1 MIILYPHNQR
11 FMLRRAHDALVMR
24 TCHALACR
32 GHQVWLLMGRTAA
45 DPAAIVRHY
54 GLEPHPNLHLV
65 QLPVLRLKTR
75 WLSLSWH
82 GVFNFFCRRTLEKL
96 VAHLKPDLIY
106 LSEIKLGEKLLMWRG
121 LRALPVA
128 YEVHGLAA
136 PGYEK
141 PDPREQRVFSG
152 VTALI
157 TTTASLRS
165 VITRLYNNLPP
176 CHLVPLAA
184 DPGKIIP
191 FAPPKDNV
199 SWKLCYIGQLYPLQ
213 GVDILIRALALLPS
227 AVTLEIVGGRDDHLQ
242 MLQSLA
248 RAQGVAER
256 VIFHGFV
263 APGEVSALAAR
274 AHIFVMPSRAEGKMP
289 YVAHTKLYEYMAWG
303 RPVVAAD
310 LEVLREDLIDGINGV
325 LFEAG
330 NPEALAQAVR
340 RVMADPENAS
350 CMAAHGLEQAQ
361 NFTWERRA
369 ERLERCFEEITQK
382 DLAFSKG

>member
-11 FMLRRAHDALVMR
+11 FMLRRAHDVLVMR

-82 GVFNFFCRRTLEKL
+82 GVFNFFCRRKLEKL
-96 VAHLKPDLIY
+96 MTCLNPDLVY
-106 LSEIKLGEKLLMWRG
+106 LSEIKLGEKLLAWRR

-141 PDPREQRVFSG
+141 SDSREQRVFSG

-165 VITRLYNNLPP
+165 VMERLYSNLPP

-184 DPGKIIP
+184 DPGKIAP
-191 FAPPKDNV
+191 FEPPGDNV
-199 SWKLCYIGQLYPLQ
+199 SWRLCYIGQLYPLQ
-213 GVDILIRALALLPS
+213 GVDILIRALALLPL

-242 MLQSLA
+242 VLQSLA
-248 RAQGVAER
+248 HAEGVAER
-256 VIFHGFV
+256 VTFHGFV
-263 APGEVSALAAR
+263 APGAVSAHAAR
-274 AHIFVMPSRAEGKMP
+274 AHIFVMPSRADGKMS
-289 YVAHTKLYEYMAWG
+289 YVAHTKLYEYLAWG

-310 LEVLREDLIDGINGV
+310 LEVLREDLIDGVNGM
-325 LFEAG
+325 LFAPG
-330 NPEALAQAVR
+330 DPEALAQALR

-350 CMAAHGLEQAQ
+350 RMAIRGLEQAR

-369 ERLERCFEEITQK
+369 ERLERCFEEIIHR
-382 DLAFSKG
+382 G

>member
-106 LSEIKLGEKLLMWRG
+106 LSEIKLGEKLLTWRG

-310 LEVLREDLIDGINGV
+310 LEVLREDLIDGVNGV

-350 CMAAHGLEQAQ
+350 RMAAHGLEQAQ